1 MQEQFGAFI
10 NENVSLLKEY
20 VEVRLELIK
29 LRTVRM
35 ASRTLS
41 ILLTGFIIIM
51 LSLFILLFLGLTFS
65 AWISALT
72 GSAIAG
78 YAATAGLY
86 LLLLLLVIV
95 FRKPLL
101 QNPLIRI
108 FIAENLKDEEE
119 EHQPGDI

>member
-1 MQEQFGAFI
+1 MQEHFGGFI

-41 ILLTGFIIIM
+41 ILFTGFIIIM

-78 YAATAGLY
+78 YASTAGLY
-86 LLLLLLVIV
+86 LLLLILVIA

-119 EHQPGDI
+119 EHQHRDI

>member
-1 MQEQFGAFI
+1 MQEHFGGFI

-65 AWISALT
+65 AWINALT

-86 LLLLLLVIV
+86 LLLLLLVIA

-108 FIAENLKDEEE
+108 FIAENMKEEE
-119 EHQPGDI
+119 EAHQPGDI

>member
-1 MQEQFGAFI
+1 MEERFGDYVS
-10 NENVSLLKEY
+10 ENIRLLKEY
-20 VEVRLELIK
+20 VEVRLELAR
-29 LRTVRM
+29 LQAVRM

-41 ILLTGFIIIM
+41 ILLTAFIIVM

-86 LLLLLLVIV
+86 FLLLVVVILA
-95 FRKPLL
+95 RKPLL
-101 QNPLIRI
+101 QSPLIRM
-108 FIAENLKDEEE
+108 FIHENLHEPEEE
-119 EHQPGDI
+119 TQPDDL